1 MHACPQNGSKS
12 KVPSEEQEMQT
23 FLDSQGLIRKEIPK
37 DGACLFRA
45 FSEQIYGTQEH
56 HVRTRE
62 ICIETI
68 KKNEENF
75 KGFIH
80 DIPFDH
86 YIDEMSKPF
95 TWGGHLELTAL
106 SLAFSVNFK
115 VYKTPNQIININT
128 TYPRTLQLCY
138 IGGNHYDNVYT
149 VEEWNLMKIFQMY
162 IYEIAKNALPELE
175 IDVPQTYKNIGI
187 EEWKR
192 GGSRLRAS
200 DLGFSKKL
208 QYQEKKLTGQYRKIP
223 NSQSKKQHLDIS
235 TNRTRTYKRPKNTTN
250 VIHTCKFFL
259 LLFSIFLIYLSLC
272 F

>member
-1 MHACPQNGSKS
+1 MQNSCSQNGSKS

-23 FLDSQGLIRKEIPK
+23 FLASKGLVRKEIPK

-56 HVRTRE
+56 HAKTRK
-62 ICIETI
+62 ICIDTI
-68 KKNEENF
+68 RDNEEDF

-86 YIDEMSKPF
+86 YLEVMSKPY

-106 SLAFSVNFK
+106 SKAYSVNFK

-138 IGGNHYDNVYT
+138 IGGNHYDSVYT
-149 VEEWNLMKIFQMY
+149 QEEWNLMKIFQIY
-162 IYEIAKNALPELE
+162 IYEIVNKSLPELD
-175 IDVPQTYKNIGI
+175 IDVPQTYKNIGL

-192 GGSRLRAS
+192 GGYGLRAS
-200 DLGFSKKL
+200 DYAFSKKL
-208 QYQEKKLTGQYRKIP
+208 QYQDKKLSGHYKKTYNN
-223 NSQSKKQHLDIS
+223 NSNPQNKKQQLDIS
-235 TNRTRTYKRPKNTTN
+235 SNRNIRTYKKHKNMNNNMMNTS
-250 VIHTCKFFL
+250 KFK
-259 LLFSIFLIYLSLC
+259 I
-272 F
+272 